1 MSGSGKIALVTG
13 GGSGVGREAALA
25 LAAAGYSVV
34 IAGRRKDAL
43 DETIKL
49 AEGGRIAGVATD
61 VTDPAAVD
69 AAVAAIEAEVGP
81 IDILVNN
88 AGITRRAA
96 FTDISDADW
105 RAVLQTNLDAA
116 FYAGRAVARRMV
128 ARKRG
133 RIVNTCSVMSELARP
148 STAPYAAS
156 KGALKMLTK
165 AMAVELA
172 PHGITVNG
180 IAPGYFET
188 ELTAPLVADEAFNR
202 WVISRTPARR
212 WGNVE
217 ELAPALVFLCSDGA
231 AYVNGHLLLVDGG
244 MTAAV

>member
-1 MSGSGKIALVTG
+1 VHA
-13 GGSGVGREAALA
+13 RAF
-25 LAAAGYSVV
+25 
-34 IAGRRKDAL
+34 D
-43 DETIKL
+43 
-49 AEGGRIAGVATD
+49 VA
-61 VTDPAAVD
+61 DPAAVD
-69 AAVAAIEAEVGP
+69 AAVAAIETEVGP